1 MPDPDPASPS
11 RPKSRSQ
18 TGAEPPTQPPT
29 KPQAQAAEAGAA
41 QTRATQTESP
51 QTESPQGQPL
61 PAAELKR
68 RRAAIA
74 PPTPWRERRSV
85 LVLQGGGALGSY
97 QGGVCEGLRR
107 EGMSPTWVAGISI
120 GAINAAIIAGNEPG
134 QRVAPMRKF
143 WERASSGGFFSP
155 LGSDISF
162 GRSLVNQM
170 SAAYIATFGAP
181 GFFRPRLLGP
191 ALATPGSPEALSF
204 YDTTPLRDTL
214 LELVDFDRINRGD
227 TRLSVGAVDIETGNN
242 VVFDNTQMEIGPEHI
257 MASGALPPGFPPVWI
272 DGRAYWDGGLVSN
285 TPLEFI
291 LQEESTEDLLIFQVD
306 LFNARGPMPQN
317 LIDADER
324 EKDIRYSSRT
334 RLNTDANLRIHRIK
348 RALRRLLNELPEGVG
363 HERDLSILT
372 DAAKE
377 NAVAIVQLVYR
388 KQSYEGGSK
397 DYEFSRQTMLEHW
410 ASGVADVEHCFAHA
424 DALFAAANG
433 AGTVTIDPGLHDHPM
448 RSTPE

>member
-1 MPDPDPASPS
+1 
-11 RPKSRSQ
+11 
-18 TGAEPPTQPPT
+18 
-29 KPQAQAAEAGAA
+29 
-41 QTRATQTESP
+41 
-51 QTESPQGQPL
+51 
-61 PAAELKR
+61 
-68 RRAAIA
+68 
-74 PPTPWRERRSV
+74 
-85 LVLQGGGALGSY
+85 
-97 QGGVCEGLRR
+97 
-107 EGMSPTWVAGISI
+107 
-120 GAINAAIIAGNEPG
+120 
-134 QRVAPMRKF
+134 
-143 WERASSGGFFSP
+143 
-155 LGSDISF
+155 
-162 GRSLVNQM
+162 
-170 SAAYIATFGAP
+170 
-181 GFFRPRLLGP
+181 
-191 ALATPGSPEALSF
+191 
-204 YDTTPLRDTL
+204 
-214 LELVDFDRINRGD
+214 
-227 TRLSVGAVDIETGNN
+227 
-242 VVFDNTQMEIGPEHI
+242 
-257 MASGALPPGFPPVWI
+257 
-272 DGRAYWDGGLVSN
+272 
-285 TPLEFI
+285 
-291 LQEESTEDLLIFQVD
+291 
-306 LFNARGPMPQN
+306 MPQN